1 MMYYLDSK
9 GVYVNDIEDL
19 RDIVTD
25 DIYEAI
31 EGMHNDDIRQLK
43 DECDTGDEI
52 IEEYEVRLD
61 ECKSNLYE
69 AQELCKQLLNMVD
82 SSKRL
87 NRDKLRD
94 LIIDTWRTIDIGI
107 DS

>member
-25 DIYEAI
+25 DIYEAV
-31 EGMHNDDIRQLK
+31 EGMHNDEIRQLK
-43 DECDTGDEI
+43 DECDTGDELL
-52 IEEYEVRLD
+52 EEYEVRLD

>member
-31 EGMHNDDIRQLK
+31 EGMHNNEIRQLK

-94 LIIDTWRTIDIGI
+94 LIIDTWRAIDIGI

>member
-1 MMYYLDSK
+1 MYYLDSK

-31 EGMHNDDIRQLK
+31 EGMHNDDIKQLK
-43 DECDTGDEI
+43 DECDTGDELL
-52 IEEYEVRLD
+52 EEYECRLD

-94 LIIDTWRTIDIGI
+94 LIIGTWQTIDRGI

>member
-9 GVYVNDIEDL
+9 GIYVNDIEDL

-25 DIYEAI
+25 DIYEAV
-31 EGMHNDDIRQLK
+31 EGMHNDEIKQLK

-52 IEEYEVRLD
+52 IEEYACRLD

-69 AQELCKQLLNMVD
+69 AQELCKQLLNILTD
-82 SSKRL
+82 SKRL
-87 NRDKLRD
+87 NRDKLKD
-94 LIIDTWRTIDIGI
+94 LIIGTWQAIDRGI

>member
-9 GVYVNDIEDL
+9 GIYVNDIEDL

-25 DIYEAI
+25 DIYEAV
-31 EGMHNDDIRQLK
+31 EGMHNDEIRQLK

-61 ECKSNLYE
+61 ECKSKLYE

>member
-25 DIYEAI
+25 DIYEAV
-31 EGMHNDDIRQLK
+31 EGMHNDEIRQLK

-69 AQELCKQLLNMVD
+69 AQELCKQLLNILTD
-82 SSKRL
+82 SKRL
-87 NRDKLRD
+87 NRDKLKD
-94 LIIDTWRTIDIGI
+94 LIIGTWQAIDRGI

>member
-25 DIYEAI
+25 DIYEAV
-31 EGMHNDDIRQLK
+31 EGMHNDEIKQLR
-43 DECDTGDEI
+43 DECDTGDELL
-52 IEEYEVRLD
+52 EQYECRLD
-61 ECKSNLYE
+61 ECTSNLYE

-87 NRDKLRD
+87 NRDKLKD
-94 LIIDTWRTIDIGI
+94 LIIDIWQAVDSGI

>member
-9 GVYVNDIEDL
+9 GIYVNDIEDL

-31 EGMHNDDIRQLK
+31 EGIHNDDIRQLK
-43 DECDTGDEI
+43 DECDTGDELL
-52 IEEYEVRLD
+52 EEYECRLD

-82 SSKRL
+82 SIKRL

-94 LIIDTWRTIDIGI
+94 LIIDTWQTIDRGI

>member
-9 GVYVNDIEDL
+9 GIYVNDIEDL

-25 DIYEAI
+25 DIYEAV
-31 EGMHNDDIRQLK
+31 EGMHNDEIRQLK

-69 AQELCKQLLNMVD
+69 AQELCKQLLDMVD

>member
-43 DECDTGDEI
+43 DECDTGDELL
-52 IEEYEVRLD
+52 EEYERRLD

-94 LIIDTWRTIDIGI
+94 LIIDTWQTIDRGI

>member
-1 MMYYLDSK
+1 MMYYLASK

-25 DIYEAI
+25 DRYEAI
-31 EGMHNDDIRQLK
+31 EGMHNDDIRRLK
-43 DECDTGDEI
+43 DECDTGDELL
-52 IEEYEVRLD
+52 EEYECRWD

-69 AQELCKQLLNMVD
+69 AQELCKQLLDMVD

-87 NRDKLRD
+87 NRDKLKD
-94 LIIDTWRTIDIGI
+94 LIIGTWQAVDRGI

>member
-1 MMYYLDSK
+1 MYYLDSK
-9 GVYVNDIEDL
+9 GIYVNDIEDL

-25 DIYEAI
+25 DIYEAV
-31 EGMHNDDIRQLK
+31 EGLHNDEIKQLK
-43 DECDTGDEI
+43 DECDTGDELL
-52 IEEYEVRLD
+52 EEYEVRLD

>member
-25 DIYEAI
+25 DIYEAM
-31 EGMHNDDIRQLK
+31 EGMHNDEIKQLK
-43 DECDTGDEI
+43 DECDTGDELL
-52 IEEYEVRLD
+52 EEYESRSD

-69 AQELCKQLLNMVD
+69 AQELCKQLLDMVD

>member
-1 MMYYLDSK
+1 MYYLDSK
-9 GVYVNDIEDL
+9 GIYVNDIEDL

-25 DIYEAI
+25 DIYEAV
-31 EGMHNDDIRQLK
+31 EGLHNDEIRQLK

>member
-25 DIYEAI
+25 DIYEAV
-31 EGMHNDDIRQLK
+31 EGMHNDEIRQLK
-43 DECDTGDEI
+43 DECDTGDELL
-52 IEEYEVRLD
+52 EEDECRLD
-61 ECKSNLYE
+61 ERKSNLYE

-87 NRDKLRD
+87 NRDKLKD

>member
-1 MMYYLDSK
+1 MYYLDSK
-9 GVYVNDIEDL
+9 GIYVNDIEDL

-43 DECDTGDEI
+43 DECDTGDELL
-52 IEEYEVRLD
+52 EEYEVRFD

-94 LIIDTWRTIDIGI
+94 LIIGTWQAVDSGI

>member
-1 MMYYLDSK
+1 MMYYLDRGIYVSK
-9 GVYVNDIEDL
+9 IEDL

-25 DIYEAI
+25 DIYEAV
-31 EGMHNDDIRQLK
+31 EGMHNDEIRQLK
-43 DECDTGDEI
+43 DECDTGDELL
-52 IEEYEVRLD
+52 EQYECRLD

-94 LIIDTWRTIDIGI
+94 LIIGTWQAVDRGI

>member
-1 MMYYLDSK
+1 MYYLDTK
-9 GVYVNDIEDL
+9 GVYVSDIEDL

-25 DIYEAI
+25 DIYMAV
-31 EGMHNDDIRQLK
+31 EGIHNDDIRQLK

-52 IEEYEVRLD
+52 IEQYECRLD

-69 AQELCKQLLNMVD
+69 AQRLCKQLLDMVTD
-82 SSKRL
+82 SKRL
-87 NRDKLRD
+87 SRDKLKD
-94 LIIDTWRTIDIGI
+94 LIIDTMQAIDNGI

>member
-1 MMYYLDSK
+1 MYYLDSK

-19 RDIVTD
+19 RDIVKD
-25 DIYEAI
+25 DVFEAI
-31 EGMHNDDIRQLK
+31 EGIHNDEIRQLL
-43 DECDTGDEI
+43 DECKASDEV
-52 IEEYEVRLD
+52 IEEYACRLD

-94 LIIDTWRTIDIGI
+94 LIIDTWQTIDRGI

>member
-1 MMYYLDSK
+1 MYYLDSK

-25 DIYEAI
+25 DIYEAV
-31 EGMHNDDIRQLK
+31 EGMHNDEIRQLK

>member
-9 GVYVNDIEDL
+9 GIYVNDIEDL

-25 DIYEAI
+25 DIYEAV
-31 EGMHNDDIRQLK
+31 EGMHNDEIRQLK
-43 DECDTGDEI
+43 DECDTGYEI
-52 IEEYEVRLD
+52 IEQYEGRLD

-87 NRDKLRD
+87 NRDKLKD
-94 LIIDTWRTIDIGI
+94 LIIGTWQAVDRGI

>member
-1 MMYYLDSK
+1 MYYLDSK

-25 DIYEAI
+25 DIYEAV
-31 EGMHNDDIRQLK
+31 EGMHNDEIRQLK

-61 ECKSNLYE
+61 ECKINLYE

>member
-1 MMYYLDSK
+1 MYYLDSK

-25 DIYEAI
+25 DIYEAV
-31 EGMHNDDIRQLK
+31 EGLHNDEIKQLK
-43 DECDTGDEI
+43 DECDTGDELL
-52 IEEYEVRLD
+52 EEYECRLD
-61 ECKSNLYE
+61 ECKSNLCE

-87 NRDKLRD
+87 NRDKLKD
-94 LIIDTWRTIDIGI
+94 LIIDTWQTIDRGI

>member
-25 DIYEAI
+25 DIYEAV
-31 EGMHNDDIRQLK
+31 EGMHNDEIRQLK

>member
-1 MMYYLDSK
+1 MYYLDSK

-25 DIYEAI
+25 DIYEAV
-31 EGMHNDDIRQLK
+31 EGLHNDEIKQLK
-43 DECDTGDEI
+43 DECDTGDELL
-52 IEEYEVRLD
+52 EEYECRLD
-61 ECKSNLYE
+61 ECKSYLYE

-87 NRDKLRD
+87 NRDKLKD
-94 LIIDTWRTIDIGI
+94 LIIDTWQTIDRGI

>member
-9 GVYVNDIEDL
+9 GIYVNDIEDL

-25 DIYEAI
+25 DIYEAV
-31 EGMHNDDIRQLK
+31 EGMHNDEIRQLK
-43 DECDTGDEI
+43 DECDTGDELL
-52 IEEYEVRLD
+52 EEYEVRLD

>member
-25 DIYEAI
+25 DIYEAV
-31 EGMHNDDIRQLK
+31 EGMHNDEIRQLK

-69 AQELCKQLLNMVD
+69 AQELCKQLLDMVD